1 MAAWLCSL
9 LVAGTPADSA
19 AQPANATATKA
30 QADKAGEALQAGRF
44 PEAISILED
53 LVRQMPSD
61 AGLHLNLGMALTMS
75 GQPARAV
82 PVLERALALQP
93 DMLPGNL
100 FLGLA
105 HLEAGAPDKAVAPL
119 EKVIAVDRDNGYAR
133 QGLAQAYAMLERH
146 DLAVEQLDVLHRLEP
161 GNPQLLAALGRG
173 YEQVARESF
182 EHLQQL
188 DPDSAHVWLVVAD
201 VLMAQEKYPQA
212 FDLLRKAEAS
222 LPGFPGIHES
232 IAAIYAMTDHADW
245 AEAEKAKAAAA
256 APDCA
261 KLPVACAFLQGK
273 HQDAL
278 RRTRGTTQA
287 AALYW
292 RIRAANELAGASF
305 EALER
310 LPPSLERHVVRADI
324 LRAQGQTLAAAD
336 ELRRALA
343 LSPGNPEIERDLAG
357 ALFAARKVDEAL
369 PLLAK
374 LVAQSP
380 DDPELAVGYA
390 EMLVQTQQMDAAIP
404 LLQKALAARP
414 DLVPA
419 HSALGRALMA
429 KGEAAAAVPHL
440 EKALSSDEDGS
451 LHYQLAQAYQRTG
464 QAELAT
470 TALQKYRDMQQA
482 AEPPADAAPAA
493 TSSITPPAP

>member
-1 MAAWLCSL
+1 MAASLCSL
-9 LVAGTPADSA
+9 LLAGTAADAVAQPTSA
-19 AQPANATATKA
+19 ATIKA

-44 PEAISILED
+44 PEAIVILEE
-53 LVRQMPSD
+53 LVKQVPSD

-75 GQPARAV
+75 GQAARAV
-82 PVLERALALQP
+82 PVLERALTLQP

-105 HLEAGAPDKAVAPL
+105 HLESGAPGKAVTPL
-119 EKVIAVDRDNGYAR
+119 EKVVAVDRDNAYAR
-133 QGLAQAYAMLERH
+133 QGLAQAYAMLEQH
-146 DLAVEQLDVLHRLEP
+146 DRAVEQLDVLHRLQP
-161 GNPQLLAALGRG
+161 DNPQLIAALGRG
-173 YEQVARESF
+173 YEQVARQSF
-182 EHLQQL
+182 EQLQEL
-188 DPDSAHVWLVVAD
+188 DPDSPHVWLVVAD

-212 FDLLRKAEAS
+212 FELLRKAQAA

-232 IAAIYAMTDHADW
+232 IAAVYALTDHADW
-245 AEAEKAKAAAA
+245 AEAEKAKAA

-278 RRTRGTTQA
+278 RLTREAPQA

-292 RIRAANELAGASF
+292 RTRAANELAGASF
-305 EALER
+305 EALEQ
-310 LPPSLERHVVRADI
+310 LPPSLERHLVRADI
-324 LRAQGQTLAAAD
+324 LRGQGQTLPAAD
-336 ELRRALA
+336 ELRKALA

-357 ALFAARKVDEAL
+357 ALFAARKTDEAL

-390 EMLVQTQQMDAAIP
+390 EMLVQTQQMDPAIP
-404 LLQKALAARP
+404 LLEKALAARP

-429 KGEAAAAVPHL
+429 KGDAAAAVPHL
-440 EKALSSDEDGS
+440 EKALPSDEDGS

-464 QAELAT
+464 QAELAKT
-470 TALQKYRDMQQA
+470 TLQKFQQLQQA
-482 AEPPADAAPAA
+482 AQPPPDAASAPA
-493 TSSITPPAP
+493 SSITPPAP